1 MLSEFLT
8 AEYLIPFAYSII
20 RMATPIIYCAMG
32 ALISKHA
39 GSVNMA
45 MESIMLTAALTG
57 AVISAYTQSIIGGL
71 IGAMLGG
78 LLISTFQAYMYLI
91 KKAELFLIGIALNTM
106 MAGGTIF
113 ALYMITGDKGT
124 SQSLD
129 SMVVPSVDIPI
140 LKDIPVLG
148 EILSGHNALTYAA
161 FLCAFL
167 TYFLVFKTKAGLRMR
182 AVGFNPNAAASVGID
197 VVKTKF
203 QAFLFSGLFASLGG
217 AFMSM
222 GYLSYFAQNMVSGRG
237 YIGISASN
245 IANGNVGVAL
255 GVSVGFGAANAL
267 ATTLQT
273 LNFRAE
279 LVRMIPYLAT
289 VIGLVI
295 ISIRRAAAERK
306 RQEVQ

>member
-1 MLSEFLT
+1 MLSEFFT

-20 RMATPIIYCAMG
+20 RMATPIIFCAMG

-45 MESIMLTAALTG
+45 MESIMLTAALAG
-57 AVISAYTQSIIGGL
+57 AVVSAYTHSIIGGL
-71 IGAMLGG
+71 IGATLGG
-78 LLISTFQAYMYLI
+78 LIISFFQAYMYLI
-91 KKAELFLIGIALNTM
+91 KKAELFLVGIALNTM
-106 MAGGTIF
+106 MGGGTIF
-113 ALYMITGDKGT
+113 ALYMITEDKGT

-129 SMVVPSVDIPI
+129 SLVVPTIDIPI

-161 FLCAFL
+161 FLCALL
-167 TYFLVFKTKAGLRMR
+167 TYFLVFKTRTGLRIR

-203 QAFLFSGLFASLGG
+203 QAFLYSGLFASLGG

-273 LNFRAE
+273 LNMRAE

-289 VIGLVI
+289 VVGLVI
-295 ISIRRAAAERK
+295 ISIRRAAKERK